1 MEKKT
6 SKVALA
12 PMRRKTNTQKPLK
25 KPQYPME
32 PDRSAVIHAES
43 VQTTAS
49 DDRSE
54 PLGEGQWRKVPK
66 QRR

>member
-1 MEKKT
+1 
-6 SKVALA
+6 
-12 PMRRKTNTQKPLK
+12 
-25 KPQYPME
+25 ME
-32 PDRSAVIHAES
+32 PDQSAVIHAES